1 MLGFERANTGSL
13 DGQDISIIDGVD
25 ILLFLNSL
33 DIFCQKHI
41 SYFELVIVNVIRIN
55 ASLL

>member
-1 MLGFERANTGSL
+1 MGLE
-13 DGQDISIIDGVD
+13 ISIDGVD

-41 SYFELVIVNVIRIN
+41 SFFELFIVIKIN
-55 ASLL
+55 ACLF